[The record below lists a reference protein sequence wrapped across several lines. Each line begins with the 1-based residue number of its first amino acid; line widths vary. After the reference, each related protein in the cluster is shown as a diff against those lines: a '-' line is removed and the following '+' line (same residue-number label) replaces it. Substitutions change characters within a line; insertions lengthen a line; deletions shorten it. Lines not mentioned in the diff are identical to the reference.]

1 MGVLDV
7 NSRSS
12 AMDDNA
18 AVARLADAV
27 REQTEAIEAGTIM
40 VDADETTLA
49 ASSSLAALA
58 ARRDWTS
65 ALSSSF
71 SALAAWAFA
80 FLAARLVFLAFCLAD
95 HHCSRGRFGFDWS
108 LGH

>member
-27 REQTEAIEAGTIM
+27 REQTEAIEAGTRE
-40 VDADETTLA
+40 VHAHA
-49 ASSSLAALA
+49 AVMREHTAALRSLEKEML
-58 ARRDWTS
+58 RR
-65 ALSSSF
+65 
-71 SALAAWAFA
+71 
-80 FLAARLVFLAFCLAD
+80 R
-95 HHCSRGRFGFDWS
+95 
-108 LGH
+108 